1 MIPDDSRQPTTDAP
15 IRRRAL
21 TPSRRFLLV
30 IGLFVLTGFLG
41 YSIYQSWSRN
51 RIEEDKALASEL
63 QSATLIKT
71 GESSQSSSDWPQWRG
86 PRRDG
91 ISPETGLSFSWPE
104 SGPRMLWE
112 APASEGY
119 SGFAVAGGRAFL
131 ILQEQDNEA
140 VVCWDA
146 ATGEEKWRTRYP
158 AHFTNMQ
165 GSGPRSTPTVDEG
178 RVYMVGAT
186 GVFLCLD
193 AESGR
198 QYWRHDLLRE
208 FDASNL
214 SWGVSFSP
222 LIEGNLVLTHP
233 GGSKGRSIVAFDK
246 KTGDIV
252 WTASAS
258 RASYSSP
265 IAVTAAGHG
274 QIIFFAGNG
283 PVGIA
288 PADGRVLWEYP
299 YKNNSNVNA
308 ATPIAFSAKAGD
320 TVNDYVF
327 VSCNYDKGGLLLKL
341 IPDGDGVAARRV
353 YETRR
358 MSNHFATCVLLG
370 DQLYG
375 FSEKLLVCMDVQTGE
390 VRWQQRGF
398 DKGSL
403 TVADGKL
410 VILGEFGRL
419 AVAEPTPDEYR
430 EIASF
435 QFSENKC
442 WTVPVVANGRLYLR
456 DEHKIACYDLKK

>member
-1 MIPDDSRQPTTDAP
+1 MTPDDTRQPTTDAP
-15 IRRRAL
+15 PRRGL
-21 TPSRRFLLV
+21 TPFRRFLL
-30 IGLFVLTGFLG
+30 IFGLLVLLGFGG
-41 YSIYQSWSRN
+41 YSAYQSWSRN
-51 RIEEDKALASEL
+51 RIEEDEVLASEL
-63 QSATLIKT
+63 QSATLVENSEAPQAS
-71 GESSQSSSDWPQWRG
+71 GDWPQWRG

-91 ISPETGLSFSWPE
+91 ISLETGLNFSWPG
-104 SGPRMLWE
+104 SGPKMLWE

-119 SGFAVAGGRAFL
+119 SGFAVAGGRAYL
-131 ILQEQDNEA
+131 ILQEQGNEA

-146 ATGEEKWRTRYP
+146 VTGEEKWRVRYP

-165 GSGPRSTPTVDEG
+165 GSGPRSTPTIDDG
-178 RVYMVGAT
+178 RVYTVGGT

-193 AESGR
+193 AVTGN
-198 QYWRHDLLRE
+198 QFWRHDLLEE
-208 FDASNL
+208 FNAGNL
-214 SWGVSFSP
+214 TWGVSFSP
-222 LIEGNLVLTHP
+222 LVEGNLVLTHP

-246 KTGDIV
+246 KTGDVV

-265 IAVTAAGHG
+265 IAVTAAGRR
-274 QIIFFAGNG
+274 QIIFFASNG

-288 PADGRVLWEYP
+288 PEDGKLLWEYP
-299 YKNNSNVNA
+299 YKNNTNVNA
-308 ATPIAFSAKAGD
+308 ATPIAFSAKVGD

-341 IPDGDGVAARRV
+341 TPEGDGTAARRV

-358 MSNHFATCVLLG
+358 MSNHFATCVRLG

-375 FSEKLLVCMDVQTGE
+375 FSEKLLVCMDVQTGK
-390 VRWQQRGF
+390 VRWNQRGF

-410 VILGEFGRL
+410 IILGEYGRL

-442 WTVPVVANGRLYLR
+442 WTVPVVADGRLYLR
-456 DEHKIACYDLKK
+456 DEHRIACYDFRR